1 MPYFETYAAQFQSN
15 QSTVQYY
22 TLRIYSTVS
31 PPSVGTLLLAGTPVV
46 QEWQEDDP
54 FAPVR
59 GCTLKINIIANH
71 GDPNY
76 TEVKLSDFYSE
87 NDNEFYVTLEDDL
100 TDELLFCGYVLQ
112 DDCSEIQVDFAHEI
126 QLTATDNLATL
137 KEIRLDQAVIDE
149 AMPKSYYGNFTSY
162 ISNGKNYITFTGPDL
177 IMTTGQTF
185 DISLT
190 ASALDGTW
198 TVVDQTWTNTPFAQN
213 FIVVEQTVPTVIAVA
228 GNLDYD
234 YRMPLRG
241 YVTIR
246 ELFRNCILATN
257 LDLIHTNVLGNL
269 YPTTGTN
276 GIWFDD
282 TYVNV
287 LSFKNESTWDS
298 CYDILDK
305 IMTRFRA
312 TLFQAEGQWWVVRW
326 GELWRWADVNGMS
339 FNGYQY
345 PAAIDTIGG
354 ATTFDTYNSQFNA
367 GQIQTGWIQSI
378 VRPYKYVQENMEYK
392 QVANIITN
400 GDLSILGPFIRTY
413 TATIDG
419 VLCDINEYEA
429 PFWYIYGVASPF
441 LVEYYIRVATAQ
453 NTGQEVQRILV
464 LNTTDAV
471 APIYSNDIDVE
482 IGDVI
487 EFSFDVKTSIS
498 QTGNNSFLFYLYI
511 SDTAGSTYTGLQPNT
526 SGYWVSNPGINMQY
540 SGTNTNEWA
549 TFSVKTL
556 PSPRRGR
563 MVIALPAIC
572 FGGGETYI
580 QNMRIN
586 ISNGINSIQ
595 RIIGHRHQDTIDL
608 VLKNIDEKSIAID
621 DTRSNLISGTTFLDT
636 YTDLIR
642 DRIQTWNFDTGTQ
655 ILETQLG
662 RITTQEI
669 QFWRR
674 KPRSK
679 YSGTLI
685 KAYDFN
691 SGKGISPLTCIK
703 LLYDASNMENMRF
716 VFGSLTVDYKAH
728 TSDGTLYEICAL
740 DENIS
745 DFGDDTY
752 TFIYLYENN

>member
-1 MPYFETYAAQFQSN
+1 
-15 QSTVQYY
+15 
-22 TLRIYSTVS
+22 
-31 PPSVGTLLLAGTPVV
+31 
-46 QEWQEDDP
+46 
-54 FAPVR
+54 
-59 GCTLKINIIANH
+59 
-71 GDPNY
+71 
-76 TEVKLSDFYSE
+76 
-87 NDNEFYVTLEDDL
+87 
-100 TDELLFCGYVLQ
+100 
-112 DDCSEIQVDFAHEI
+112 
-126 QLTATDNLATL
+126 
-137 KEIRLDQAVIDE
+137 
-149 AMPKSYYGNFTSY
+149 
-162 ISNGKNYITFTGPDL
+162 
-177 IMTTGQTF
+177 
-185 DISLT
+185 
-190 ASALDGTW
+190 
-198 TVVDQTWTNTPFAQN
+198 
-213 FIVVEQTVPTVIAVA
+213 
-228 GNLDYD
+228 
-234 YRMPLRG
+234 
-241 YVTIR
+241 
-246 ELFRNCILATN
+246 
-257 LDLIHTNVLGNL
+257 
-269 YPTTGTN
+269 
-276 GIWFDD
+276 
-282 TYVNV
+282 
-287 LSFKNESTWDS
+287 
-298 CYDILDK
+298 
-305 IMTRFRA
+305 
-312 TLFQAEGQWWVVRW
+312 
-326 GELWRWADVNGMS
+326 
-339 FNGYQY
+339 
-345 PAAIDTIGG
+345 
-354 ATTFDTYNSQFNA
+354 
-367 GQIQTGWIQSI
+367 
-378 VRPYKYVQENMEYK
+378 
-392 QVANIITN
+392 VANIITN

-526 SGYWVSNPGINMQY
+526 SGYWVSVPGINMQY

-586 ISNGINSIQ
+586 ISNGVNSIQ

-691 SGKGISPLTCIK
+691 SGKGISPLTCVK